1 MLINNKQFSNQPVK
15 IKQEEYKKLVEMSI
29 NNDHS
34 KENLLDSLYHE
45 KSKNVKHLLV

>member
-34 KENLLDSLYHE
+34 KEDLLDSLYHK
-45 KSKNVKHLLV
+45 KSKNVKQLLV